1 MKKLLCFLCLF
12 LMPFCFVDAEG
23 LELNKLSVE
32 GNEIELKDDI
42 YEYELIIDTDFS
54 MVSVYVEVDDGVSY
68 TVSGNNDISI
78 GDNIITIDVT
88 DGITSVQYK
97 VNAKMLD
104 EDIIKLSNNNRLK
117 NLSVIGY
124 PLGFD
129 SDKLE
134 YNLTIGAE
142 AKLRIS
148 YTTENEEAEVYVE
161 GNEGLVDG
169 SVIKIKVVAQSGD
182 VREYKINIKATEV
195 REEIEVYEEEKYDL
209 QFIAYIV
216 AALLISIFL
225 FIINITGR
233 KNEK

>member
-1 MKKLLCFLCLF
+1 
-12 LMPFCFVDAEG
+12 
-23 LELNKLSVE
+23 
-32 GNEIELKDDI
+32 
-42 YEYELIIDTDFS
+42 
-54 MVSVYVEVDDGVSY
+54 
-68 TVSGNNDISI
+68 
-78 GDNIITIDVT
+78 
-88 DGITSVQYK
+88 
-97 VNAKMLD
+97 MLD

>member
-142 AKLRIS
+142 AKLRIN